1 MAVKRSIEY
10 TDLLTNGEVVVRL
23 LESGDWS
30 FSVPDKLSKRDIIII
45 RALINTLIEEQEI
58 IK

>member
-10 TDLLTNGEVVVRL
+10 SDLLTNGEVAVRL

-30 FSVPDKLSKRDIIII
+30 VSIPDKVTKRDVVML
-45 RALINTLIEEQEI
+45 RALLNTLIEEQEI

>member
-10 TDLLTNGEVVVRL
+10 TDLLTNGEVVARL

-30 FSVPDKLSKRDIIII
+30 FGLPDKLSKRDIIII
-45 RALINTLIEEQEI
+45 RALLNTLIEEQEI

>member
-10 TDLLTNGEVVVRL
+10 EDLATNGGITVRL

-30 FSVPDKLSKRDIIII
+30 MSAPDKLSKKDLLVL
-45 RALINTLIEEQEI
+45 RALLNTLIEEQEI
-58 IK
+58 LK